1 MRLFTVELRRWHAR
15 LMLRILLVIG
25 IVIVALTAVGA
36 WSTARPMSGA
46 ELAQAEQGYAQA
58 VADWKQ
64 SGDQQMADCLTQQ
77 TEAQQ
82 TDPGAD
88 FGCDQMAPQREWF
101 VRTPPAFGEY
111 VPGIVT
117 GMVFLLGFL
126 ALIAGATFTAAEV
139 SSRSLTTWLTFEPRR
154 LRVLTSKLA
163 AAGAGVVLPAAVLV
177 ALAVGGAMG
186 AFAIDGASTA
196 MTAVQV
202 TATVHASLRL
212 AALAVLVAVVA
223 SALGLLFRH
232 TAAVLGVAIGYVVV
246 VENILPGLL
255 PRTQP
260 WLLMTNVMAWA
271 AGGTT
276 YGLEECTTTA
286 TGRSCTYVSH
296 AVTMTHGALYL
307 AVAAVVVVALTVV
320 VFRRRDHA

>member
-1 MRLFTVELRRWHAR
+1 MRLFAVELRRFHAR
-15 LMLRILLVIG
+15 LMLRILLVVG
-25 IVIVALTAVGA
+25 IVIVALTVVGA
-36 WSTARPMSGA
+36 WSSARPMSGA
-46 ELAQAEQGYAQA
+46 ELEQADQAYAQAE
-58 VADWKQ
+58 ADWKQ
-64 SGDQQMADCLTQQ
+64 SGDQQMADCLAQQ
-77 TEAQQ
+77 AEAQK
-82 TDPGAD
+82 TDPSTD

-101 VRTPPAFGEY
+101 VRTPPAFGQY
-111 VPGIVT
+111 VPGVVS

-126 ALIAGATFTAAEV
+126 SLIAGGTFTAAEA

-154 LRVLTSKLA
+154 IRVLASKLA
-163 AAGAGVVLPAAVLV
+163 AAGAGTVLPAAGLV

-186 AFAIDGASTA
+186 AFAMAGADTA
-196 MTAVQV
+196 MTAAEV

-212 AALAVLVAVVA
+212 VALASLVAVVA
-223 SALGLLFRH
+223 SALGLLLRH
-232 TAAVLGVAIGYVVV
+232 TAAVLGVAIGYLVV

-271 AGGTT
+271 SGGTT

-286 TGRSCTYVSH
+286 TGRSCAFVSH
-296 AVTMTHGALYL
+296 PVTMTHGAVYL
-307 AVAAVVVVALTVV
+307 AVAAVVVVGVTVL